1 MQKEKMFVVASNIDD
16 SIKSLTPVYDISI
29 FPTFLQLEELIN
41 TTPLK
46 VGTIVISERE
56 LPFSN
61 VNMAKLL
68 DMLSAYFLKLTGNCI
83 YLISEETPKQIVV
96 DFLEDNKITNIMIY
110 QGDLSLRFISDIIT
124 GAARISDEAETE
136 IVTYRY
142 RASEYAAMQNIKK
155 YQSDDDLYTTDEE
168 QLTDI
173 PPIDEPLI
181 QVPATEITSSTYYVV
196 GKRSMERTLFAFI
209 EAQYLSLTG
218 KTVILESDIEYHRL
232 LDMVSRSGLAVE
244 NIDIR
249 DFLTMPLKTI
259 QRIKNSNYMLI
270 TITSIDRLEYDY
282 NFIFDILESN
292 LTGWVDYF
300 VKECDFSQTPYGSYY
315 NIVCADTVPDV
326 LECCNSIAYDIDEN
340 KVIFIGLRTSNETE
354 VNITS
359 SELTDI
365 IRTVLDKDTLPGQV
379 FVIDGITLKG
389 GELVYDIFSIIA
401 RGNQRQ
407 G

>member
-326 LECCNSIAYDIDEN
+326 LECCNSIAYDVDEN

>member
-29 FPTFLQLEELIN
+29 FHTFLQLEELIN

-142 RASEYAAMQNIKK
+142 RATEYAAMQNIKK

-196 GKRSMERTLFAFI
+196 GKRSMERTLFEFI

-326 LECCNSIAYDIDEN
+326 LECCNSIAYDVDEN

-365 IRTVLDKDTLPGQV
+365 VRTVLDKNTLPGQV